1 MNTAKR
7 PLSQLIYKR
16 VQDIP
21 ASPRIVTLH
30 KHNQYGQDVKDF
42 AFAASPDARIIGL
55 ESYKGVFVGKEI
67 VGYTWFIGPFGTPSP
82 LFFGDALAEIERFLW
97 DEIDRQA
104 RPEAELPFLLGV
116 EQGAIM
122 AIASA
127 AAVPDLVS
135 GVIAVGGFLPI
146 VPGWEPPLAPL
157 EGLPVLLIEDPDK
170 PAPANVLSG
179 ERLAETLGGWGA
191 EVTLVTAP
199 DPTEQVPAEVMSRW
213 LSARS
218 PKFRAVESDE

>member
-1 MNTAKR
+1 MSTAKR

-30 KHNQYGQDVKDF
+30 KHNQYGQDVKEF

-55 ESYKGVFVGKEI
+55 ESYKGVFLGKEI
-67 VGYTWFIGPFGTPSP
+67 VGYTWFIGPSHQPSP
-82 LFFGDALAEIERFLW
+82 IFFGDALAEIERFLW

-104 RPEAELPFLLGV
+104 KTEAELPFLLGV

-127 AAVPDLVS
+127 GAVPDLIS

-157 EGLPVLLIEDPDK
+157 DGLPVLLIKDPAV

-179 ERLAETLGGWGA
+179 EKLAETLRDWGA
-191 EVTLVTAP
+191 EVTLVTASN
-199 DPTEQVPAEVMSRW
+199 PTTQVPAEIMSRW

-218 PKFRAVESDE
+218 PRFRTVELL